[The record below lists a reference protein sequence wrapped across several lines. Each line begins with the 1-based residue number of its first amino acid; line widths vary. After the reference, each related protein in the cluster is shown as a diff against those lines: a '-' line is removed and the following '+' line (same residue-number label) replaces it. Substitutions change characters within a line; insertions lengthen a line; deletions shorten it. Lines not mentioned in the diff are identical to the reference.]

1 MNVTALFVEL
11 LVVGIGTAMWLTL
24 FVAGIFKYK
33 FDANLFQENPA
44 LTGTLVAIVYVL
56 GVVVDRVI
64 RGIFMPT
71 LEKKA
76 KRGVFTKAITGHILK
91 IAPYIREDN
100 LSMELEKFIRT
111 KSDVLASKID
121 YNRSRL
127 RICRAWVV
135 HFVLIAASLT
145 WWHFRVSIVG
155 LDTYLWLVGADILFL
170 VLTWR
175 TTYLLTRDHQKDL
188 EESFRIVTKS
198 AAGLAATVK

>member
-1 MNVTALFVEL
+1 M
-11 LVVGIGTAMWLTL
+11 GIGTATWLAL
-24 FVAGIFKYK
+24 FVAGLFEYK
-33 FDANLFQENPA
+33 FDANLFLENPA
-44 LTGTLVAIVYVL
+44 LIGTLVAIVYVL
-56 GVVVDRVI
+56 GVIVDRVI

-71 LEKKA
+71 FEQKA
-76 KRGVFTKAITGHILK
+76 ERGIFSKAIINHILK

-111 KSDVLASKID
+111 KSDALASKID

-155 LDTYLWLVGADILFL
+155 LDTYLWLVGIDILFL

-175 TTYLLTRDHQKDL
+175 TTFLLTRDHQKDL